1 MIFNPNKEIIPFHPN
16 KHWYFTDEQCKG
28 NTKFQMKL
36 KRYFTYFFSTPIPNE
51 WQDPQVKLMKMDD
64 SEVTGNLFH
73 EVNLYYDHNE
83 LQTYITFE
91 FDTSEITTGKYYIKI
106 VDDRY
111 PENPLYS
118 EPFCVKSGYSPE
130 LTLRWSSKCLK
141 VGRVIYPPSKEEG
154 HSWRKLHMDGITVV
168 LSDTQTTEEVVQDET
183 GNETPVS
190 QTITQKYMFSAVF
203 PFYIIE
209 ALTTLPLHSEIYL
222 EAHNK
227 WQKKIS
233 RIEVTSEPEDFGCA
247 GKVTVK
253 FETNRVFKAG
263 CCEDSVTEKI
273 NYNPFH
279 YDDDN
284 YSTT

>member
-16 KHWYFTDEQCKG
+16 KHWYLTDKQCKD

-36 KRYFTYFFSTPIPNE
+36 LRYALYHFSTPIPND
-51 WQDPQVKLMKMDD
+51 WDHVTLSLYKMDGTDIGDD
-64 SEVTGNLFH
+64 SFNEIKF
-73 EVNLYYDHNE
+73 YYDHQGN
-83 LQTYITFE
+83 QTYITFE
-91 FDTSEITTGKYYIKI
+91 VDTALIPAGKYYIQI
-106 VDDRY
+106 IDSRY

-118 EPFCVKSGYSPE
+118 EPFCVKGYSPE
-130 LTLRWSSKCLK
+130 FTLRWSNKCLK
-141 VGRVIYPPSKEEG
+141 VGNVIYAPTKTAQQTF
-154 HSWRKLHMDGITVV
+154 RKLHIDGITVV

-209 ALTTLPLHSEIYL
+209 ALTTLPLHSDVYL

-227 WQKKIS
+227 WEKKME

-247 GKVTVK
+247 GKVTIK
-253 FETNRVFKAG
+253 FETNRVFKTG
-263 CCEDSVTEKI
+263 CCDDSVTEKI
-273 NYNPFH
+273 DYNPFH